1 MNRRIA
7 IRNAMIIAAG
17 ASLLPACH
25 WEESGGIVLKNIPI
39 TGTQQK
45 LLAELTDAILPSDKN
60 FIGAAD
66 IKAHEFTLIML
77 DDCASEEDQQK
88 FAAGLK
94 SFDKA
99 CKDKYGQ
106 SFGKISPLQKQ
117 NLLTALE
124 TKKEM
129 PEDAIRFYA
138 TVKRYTL
145 QCFTSSKN
153 YMNDLLHYKMVP
165 GPNFNGCV
173 KV

>member
-1 MNRRIA
+1 
-7 IRNAMIIAAG
+7 MIIAAG

-45 LLAELTDAILPSDKN
+45 LLAALTDAIIPTDKN

-66 IKAHEFTLIML
+66 IKADEFTLIML
-77 DDCASEEDQQK
+77 DDCASPEDQQK

-99 CKDKYGQ
+99 CQDKYGQ
-106 SFGKISPLQKQ
+106 SFGKLSPLQKQ

-124 TKKEM
+124 AKKEM
-129 PEDAIRFYA
+129 PEDATRFYA
-138 TVKRYTL
+138 TVKRYSL
-145 QCFTSSKN
+145 QCFTSSKE
-153 YMNDLLHYKMVP
+153 YMNDVLHYTMVP
-165 GPNFNGCV
+165 GPNFKGCV

>member
-45 LLAELTDAILPSDKN
+45 LLAALTDAIIPTDKN

-77 DDCASEEDQQK
+77 DDCASPDDQEK

-94 SFDKA
+94 SFDIA

-153 YMNDLLHYKMVP
+153 YMNDVLHYKMVP
-165 GPNFNGCV
+165 GSNFNGCV